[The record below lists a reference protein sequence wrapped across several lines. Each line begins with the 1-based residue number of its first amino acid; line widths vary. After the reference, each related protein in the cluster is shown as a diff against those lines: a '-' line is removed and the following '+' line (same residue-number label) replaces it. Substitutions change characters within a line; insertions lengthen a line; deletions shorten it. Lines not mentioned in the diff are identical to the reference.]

1 MYRKKS
7 KFDSL
12 YESKMKELE
21 EIQDVDSEEE
31 DFEDLEE
38 ERDYKAEYK
47 KYHGTPEQKKRR
59 AMRNQ
64 ARAKME
70 KAGKVK
76 KGDGKDVDHVSH
88 NVNNNSDSNL
98 KVMDAGKNRAKNLGK
113 GGRPK
118 GS

>member
-1 MYRKKS
+1 MT
-7 KFDSL
+7 FDEL
-12 YESKMKELE
+12 YESVLE
-21 EIQDVDSEEE
+21 RLGEKKA
-31 DFEDLEE
+31 
-38 ERDYKAEYK
+38 ERDYKREYEL
-47 KYHGTPEQKKRR
+47 YHAKPEQKKRR
-59 AMRNQ
+59 AKRNE

-88 NVNNNSDSNL
+88 NVNNNSESNL

-118 GS
+118 GT